1 MTPNEYDRLNKAH
14 ELRCDIELLTDAIA
28 VLRKQPIRF
37 HGSLAGPS
45 ADDGELVRRAVG
57 RFVKDKDIER
67 ILSEKLEALEV
78 EFEKL

>member
-1 MTPNEYDRLNKAH
+1 MKPY
-14 ELRCDIELLTDAIA
+14 
-28 VLRKQPIRF
+28 
-37 HGSLAGPS
+37 GSLAGSS